1 MLDLWERNAVPFLS
15 DAGFELLNSPGSLLY
30 LGFLGAPNISM
41 CVVQHCLTKICRAFP
56 KKKQKNNLGGSRCCS
71 KTSTYLSGLMAL
83 FQMLP
88 VL

>member
-56 KKKQKNNLGGSRCCS
+56 KKKQKNIWVGADV
-71 KTSTYLSGLMAL
+71 AL
-83 FQMLP
+83 KPLHTFLD
-88 VL
+88 